1 MGFLHQ
7 LHLLLWKN
15 ISLKRRGPWVL
26 AFEIFIPLVLFFI
39 LLGLRQKKPAIPVK
53 EAFYSAAP
61 LTSAGIIPIMQS
73 LCPDGQRDEFGF
85 LQYKNSTV
93 TQLLEQISEVVE
105 QNRLFTSDRP
115 GLGQELESLQQHL
128 ESLSST
134 PLPPDYNFNNS
145 KGIVSYFS
153 VSQGVLLTGPML
165 EALTC
170 RQDGPSELSKI
181 LLVSE
186 KQRPVLQAYHSAVC
200 SGGEGQRSEHF
211 RQLSLKLREQLITQ
225 SVTEKLHLE
234 QPNSLVPLYQSYLG
248 VLLKDLA
255 DVERL
260 LKDVDLLSG
269 LARLLP
275 KGACAGRSPAFSPN
289 MTSPLNTTIWGTN
302 TTDISGEEGME
313 GVDGGGRAGGWKGK
327 TEADNPHSQFS
338 AFVQLWAGLQPIL
351 CGNNRIIEPEALKQG
366 NMSSLGFTNKE
377 QRNLGLLVHLMTT
390 NPKILYSPIGSQ
402 VDKVIQKANETFAF
416 IGNVTHYTRVWL
428 NISSQ
433 LRTFLE
439 EGRLHSHLLW
449 LQQFS
454 SELQQHP
461 ELLNGT
467 DSELLQNLMEG
478 NYSLLNTSTLLE
490 QLDTIDNA
498 ACGWTHFM
506 SKVSVD
512 VFKGFPDE
520 DSIVNYT
527 LNQAYQDNVS
537 VFASVIF
544 QTNKDGSLPP
554 HVLYKIRQNSSFTEK
569 TNEIRRAYWRP
580 GPNTGGKFY
589 FLYGFVW
596 IQDMIERA
604 IINTFVGHDV
614 VEPGNYVQ
622 MFPYPCYTRDDFL
635 FVIEHMMP
643 LCMVISWVYS
653 VAMMIQ
659 HIVAEKEH
667 RLKEVMKMMGLNNA
681 VHWVAWFIT
690 GFVQLSISVTA
701 LTAILKYGRV
711 LLHSNPFII
720 WLFLTIYAVA
730 TIMFCFLVSVIY
742 SKAKLASACGGI
754 IYFLSYVPYMYVAI
768 REEVAHDKIT
778 AFEKCIASLMSTT
791 AFGLGSKYFA
801 LYEVAGVGIQW
812 RTISQSP
819 VEGDDFNL
827 GLAMMM
833 LIIDAGVYGV
843 LTWYIEAVHPGMYG
857 LPRPWYFPLQRSYWS
872 GSGRV
877 ETWDWPWCGG
887 GAAKLSVMEED
898 QACAMDQRR
907 SEEIRGIEEEPSHLP
922 LVVCIDKLT
931 KVYKTGSKLAIN
943 KLSLNLHENQVVSFL
958 GHNGAGKTTTMSILT
973 GLFPP
978 TSGSATIYGHDIR
991 TEMERIRQNLG
1002 MCPQHNVLFD
1012 KLSVEEHLW
1021 FYSRLK
1027 GMAEDDIRKEMDK
1040 MIVDLELS
1048 NKRHSLVQTLSG
1060 GMKRKLSVAIAFVG
1074 GSRAVILDEPTA
1086 GVDPYARRAIWDLIL
1101 KYKQGRTILLSTHH
1115 MDEADLLGDRI
1126 AIISHGKLKCCGSP
1140 LFLKSTYGDGYK
1152 LTLVK
1157 KQSEGRGPLAKG
1169 PGSHTPGSPCSE
1181 TRVTQ
1186 FIRQFVASC
1195 LLVSD
1200 SNTELSYVLP
1210 SEAVKKGCFERLF
1223 QALEKR
1229 LDSLALTSFG
1239 VMDTTLE
1246 EVFLKVSEEDQS
1258 LENSDEQSGPSV
1270 ESEKPQVEL
1279 SNLVMCSR
1287 LSHSSLKS
1295 SSSSGSV
1302 RGSERGVY
1310 SEFYGDYSP
1319 LFDGQESDSASL
1331 REPEVLEGQGSFK
1344 LEGWWL
1350 KLSQFY
1356 GLIIKRFHCAKRN
1369 TKGLFSQI
1377 LLPAFFVCV
1386 AMTVALSVPEI
1397 GDLPP
1402 LILSP
1407 SQYHNYTQPR
1417 GNFIPYA
1424 NEDRS
1429 QYRSKLLPDVS
1440 PQKIINTL
1448 RLPSGVGATCVLK
1461 TPFNSTLDQLAQTLN
1476 PSANNSKT
1484 LAARYFDSMCL
1495 DSFTQGVPL
1504 SNFVPPP
1511 PSPVPSDDPDPR
1523 FEEGLFNFTVAPP
1536 TTVHDPVTSPPT
1548 LPQSTHEAVRC
1559 TCSMQGTGFSCPSG
1573 VGGHPPLM
1581 KVVTGDILVDITGR
1595 NVSEYLLFTS
1605 DRLRLHR
1612 YGGLTVGNIQKS
1624 IPASFGRQIP
1634 PMVRKIAVRRSAQVL
1649 YNNKGYH
1656 SMPTYL
1662 NVLNNAI
1669 LRANLPVSKGNP
1681 AAYGITVTNH
1691 PMNRTSASLS
1701 LDYLLQGTD
1710 VVIAIFIIVA
1720 MSFVP
1725 ASFVVF
1731 LVAEKSTKAKHLQF
1745 VSGCDPVI
1753 YWLANYIWDMLN
1765 YLVPATCCVIILF
1778 VFDLPAYTSP
1788 TNFPAVLSLFLLY
1801 GWSITPIMYPA
1812 SFWFEVP
1819 STAYVFLIVINLF
1832 IGITATVATF
1842 LLQLFE
1848 HDKDLKK
1855 VNSYLKSCFLIFP
1868 NYNLGHGLM
1877 EMAYNEYIN
1886 EYYAKIG
1893 QFDKMKSPFEWDI
1906 VTRGLV
1912 AMTIQGFVGFLIT
1925 ILCQYNFL
1933 RKPLKV
1939 PVSCQPIDDDDVDVA
1954 CERRRVLRGDADN
1967 DMLKIENLTKVYK
1980 SRKMGHI
1987 LAVDRLCLGVR
1998 PGECFGL
2005 LGVNGAGKTTT
2016 FKMLTGDECTT
2027 GGEAFINGNSILKDL
2042 LHVQQSIGYCP
2053 QFDALFDDLTAKE
2066 HLELYTRLRGI
2077 PWKDHQRVVQWALE
2091 KLKLTKYADK
2101 PAGTYSGGNKRKL
2114 STAIAL
2120 IGYPSL
2126 IFLDEPTTGMDPKA
2140 RRFLWNLILDIIK
2153 TGRSVVLTSHSM
2165 EECEALCTRLGIMV
2179 NGRFKCLGSIQHLKN
2194 RFGDGYMITVR
2205 TKSSSNVKEVV
2216 RFFNRNFP
2224 EAVLKEHHHT
2234 KVQYQLKS
2242 ERIPLAQVFS
2252 KMEQVVEVLG
2262 IEDYS
2267 VSQTTLDNVFVNFAK
2282 KQSDNLEQQEV
2293 PPPGGGQSPLRHV
2306 LGLLKSRTANTEL
2319 NALISEAPEE
2329 LESDDDGLISFEEE
2343 RVQLSFSTDTLC

>member
-1 MGFLHQ
+1 
-7 LHLLLWKN
+7 
-15 ISLKRRGPWVL
+15 
-26 AFEIFIPLVLFFI
+26 I

-843 LTWYIEAVHPGMYG
+843 LTWYIEAVHPDLG
-857 LPRPWYFPLQRSYWS
+857 LCN
-872 GSGRV
+872 G
-877 ETWDWPWCGG
+877 
-887 GAAKLSVMEED
+887 
-898 QACAMDQRR
+898 RR
-907 SEEIRGIEEEPSHLP
+907 SGL
-922 LVVCIDKLT
+922 C
-931 KVYKTGSKLAIN
+931 
-943 KLSLNLHENQVVSFL
+943 
-958 GHNGAGKTTTMSILT
+958 NGPK
-973 GLFPP
+973 
-978 TSGSATIYGHDIR
+978 
-991 TEMERIRQNLG
+991 
-1002 MCPQHNVLFD
+1002 
-1012 KLSVEEHLW
+1012 K
-1021 FYSRLK
+1021 
-1027 GMAEDDIRKEMDK
+1027 
-1040 MIVDLELS
+1040 
-1048 NKRHSLVQTLSG
+1048 
-1060 GMKRKLSVAIAFVG
+1060 
-1074 GSRAVILDEPTA
+1074 
-1086 GVDPYARRAIWDLIL
+1086 IW
-1101 KYKQGRTILLSTHH
+1101 
-1115 MDEADLLGDRI
+1115 
-1126 AIISHGKLKCCGSP
+1126 
-1140 LFLKSTYGDGYK
+1140 
-1152 LTLVK
+1152 
-1157 KQSEGRGPLAKG
+1157 
-1169 PGSHTPGSPCSE
+1169 
-1181 TRVTQ
+1181 
-1186 FIRQFVASC
+1186 
-1195 LLVSD
+1195 
-1200 SNTELSYVLP
+1200 
-1210 SEAVKKGCFERLF
+1210 
-1223 QALEKR
+1223 
-1229 LDSLALTSFG
+1229 
-1239 VMDTTLE
+1239 
-1246 EVFLKVSEEDQS
+1246 
-1258 LENSDEQSGPSV
+1258 
-1270 ESEKPQVEL
+1270 
-1279 SNLVMCSR
+1279 
-1287 LSHSSLKS
+1287 
-1295 SSSSGSV
+1295 
-1302 RGSERGVY
+1302 
-1310 SEFYGDYSP
+1310 
-1319 LFDGQESDSASL
+1319 
-1331 REPEVLEGQGSFK
+1331 
-1344 LEGWWL
+1344 
-1350 KLSQFY
+1350 
-1356 GLIIKRFHCAKRN
+1356 
-1369 TKGLFSQI
+1369 
-1377 LLPAFFVCV
+1377 
-1386 AMTVALSVPEI
+1386 
-1397 GDLPP
+1397 
-1402 LILSP
+1402 
-1407 SQYHNYTQPR
+1407 
-1417 GNFIPYA
+1417 
-1424 NEDRS
+1424 
-1429 QYRSKLLPDVS
+1429 
-1440 PQKIINTL
+1440 
-1448 RLPSGVGATCVLK
+1448 
-1461 TPFNSTLDQLAQTLN
+1461 
-1476 PSANNSKT
+1476 
-1484 LAARYFDSMCL
+1484 
-1495 DSFTQGVPL
+1495 
-1504 SNFVPPP
+1504 
-1511 PSPVPSDDPDPR
+1511 
-1523 FEEGLFNFTVAPP
+1523 
-1536 TTVHDPVTSPPT
+1536 
-1548 LPQSTHEAVRC
+1548 
-1559 TCSMQGTGFSCPSG
+1559 
-1573 VGGHPPLM
+1573 
-1581 KVVTGDILVDITGR
+1581 
-1595 NVSEYLLFTS
+1595 
-1605 DRLRLHR
+1605 
-1612 YGGLTVGNIQKS
+1612 
-1624 IPASFGRQIP
+1624 
-1634 PMVRKIAVRRSAQVL
+1634 
-1649 YNNKGYH
+1649 
-1656 SMPTYL
+1656 
-1662 NVLNNAI
+1662 
-1669 LRANLPVSKGNP
+1669 
-1681 AAYGITVTNH
+1681 
-1691 PMNRTSASLS
+1691 
-1701 LDYLLQGTD
+1701 
-1710 VVIAIFIIVA
+1710 
-1720 MSFVP
+1720 
-1725 ASFVVF
+1725 
-1731 LVAEKSTKAKHLQF
+1731 
-1745 VSGCDPVI
+1745 
-1753 YWLANYIWDMLN
+1753 
-1765 YLVPATCCVIILF
+1765 
-1778 VFDLPAYTSP
+1778 
-1788 TNFPAVLSLFLLY
+1788 
-1801 GWSITPIMYPA
+1801 
-1812 SFWFEVP
+1812 
-1819 STAYVFLIVINLF
+1819 
-1832 IGITATVATF
+1832 
-1842 LLQLFE
+1842 
-1848 HDKDLKK
+1848 
-1855 VNSYLKSCFLIFP
+1855 
-1868 NYNLGHGLM
+1868 
-1877 EMAYNEYIN
+1877 
-1886 EYYAKIG
+1886 
-1893 QFDKMKSPFEWDI
+1893 
-1906 VTRGLV
+1906 
-1912 AMTIQGFVGFLIT
+1912 
-1925 ILCQYNFL
+1925 
-1933 RKPLKV
+1933 
-1939 PVSCQPIDDDDVDVA
+1939 
-1954 CERRRVLRGDADN
+1954 
-1967 DMLKIENLTKVYK
+1967 
-1980 SRKMGHI
+1980 
-1987 LAVDRLCLGVR
+1987 
-1998 PGECFGL
+1998 
-2005 LGVNGAGKTTT
+2005 
-2016 FKMLTGDECTT
+2016 
-2027 GGEAFINGNSILKDL
+2027 
-2042 LHVQQSIGYCP
+2042 
-2053 QFDALFDDLTAKE
+2053 
-2066 HLELYTRLRGI
+2066 
-2077 PWKDHQRVVQWALE
+2077 
-2091 KLKLTKYADK
+2091 
-2101 PAGTYSGGNKRKL
+2101 
-2114 STAIAL
+2114 
-2120 IGYPSL
+2120 
-2126 IFLDEPTTGMDPKA
+2126 
-2140 RRFLWNLILDIIK
+2140 
-2153 TGRSVVLTSHSM
+2153 
-2165 EECEALCTRLGIMV
+2165 
-2179 NGRFKCLGSIQHLKN
+2179 
-2194 RFGDGYMITVR
+2194 
-2205 TKSSSNVKEVV
+2205 
-2216 RFFNRNFP
+2216 
-2224 EAVLKEHHHT
+2224 
-2234 KVQYQLKS
+2234 
-2242 ERIPLAQVFS
+2242 
-2252 KMEQVVEVLG
+2252 
-2262 IEDYS
+2262 
-2267 VSQTTLDNVFVNFAK
+2267 
-2282 KQSDNLEQQEV
+2282 
-2293 PPPGGGQSPLRHV
+2293 
-2306 LGLLKSRTANTEL
+2306 
-2319 NALISEAPEE
+2319 
-2329 LESDDDGLISFEEE
+2329 
-2343 RVQLSFSTDTLC
+2343 